1 MLVLILR
8 SAHAED
14 VRQIRTCVRAS
25 RRMRTSQCMR
35 PHASRRIAAQRCWAG
50 GVLVRAAM
58 LLSMRGE
65 DARRIL
71 AKRSQRILLGSS
83 PRGAPRDTC
92 VAGTPLRGPIITF
105 SGYGSRLSAR
115 FAGVGRHDD
124 CLGRARDEPAVAGND
139 RRLRSIVSGLLF
151 TMNGATRTCDT
162 RIRRSSETLA
172 PRARGTRTYLTT
184 YIA

>member
-1 MLVLILR
+1 MLV
-8 SAHAED
+8 
-14 VRQIRTCVRAS
+14 
-25 RRMRTSQCMR
+25 
-35 PHASRRIAAQRCWAG
+35 
-50 GVLVRAAM
+50 
-58 LLSMRGE
+58 LSMRGE

-162 RIRRSSETLA
+162 ESGAAAKPA
-172 PRARGTRTYLTT
+172 PRLKRVHARLHLPRISHGAGAGVGGGVACELAVELGEQHDAVDKPIFETGGGEGGILRRRR
-184 YIA
+184 AVDEEAR